1 MSDSK
6 MREEY
11 EEVVRRE
18 FASMGKP
25 EPDFRRNSLGDYIH
39 ATHAAAWWAWQ
50 ASRAAVVVE
59 LPDSSSKHNTE
70 VIKAVGRHIIAQGLK
85 VKP

>member
-1 MSDSK
+1 

-11 EEVVRRE
+11 EETVRRE
-18 FASMGKP
+18 FASIGKP
-25 EPDFRRNSLGDYIH
+25 EPDLRRNSTGDYIH

-59 LPDSSSKHNTE
+59 LPDVRWGDPYSSGWNDMHGE
-70 VIKAVGRHIIAQGLK
+70 ALKAIEAAGLK
-85 VKP
+85 VKQ